1 MPKKI
6 DQPKE
11 TIIKIAK
18 EILENEGYSELSI
31 RNLAKRSGVSIGT
44 IYNYFQDKKV
54 LDMVLM
60 TEFWTEYEYKVEKIC
75 RSNEHNF
82 YDKIREI
89 DLEMRSFIEQ
99 FKELFAQVFESRNY
113 TYSQEEKGVKMQMLG
128 RMANSLEQAILLENP
143 TLSDASPNAKE
154 IADWILN
161 SLMMVSHLKTMS
173 YDSLEKFIVKMMV

>member
-18 EILENEGYSELSI
+18 EILENEGYAALNI
-31 RNLAKRSGVSIGT
+31 RNLAQRSGVSIGT

-60 TEFWTEYEYKVEKIC
+60 TEFWTEFEYSVERIC
-75 RSNEHNF
+75 NSKDQNF
-82 YDKIREI
+82 YDKMSQI
-89 DLEMRSFIEQ
+89 DLEMRHFIEQ
-99 FKELFAQVFESRNY
+99 FKELFAQVMENRNY
-113 TYSQEEKGVKMQMLG
+113 TYSPEEKGVKMQMLS
-128 RMANSLEQAILLENP
+128 RMANSLEQAVLLENP
-143 TLSDASPNAKE
+143 ALSESSPNAKE

-161 SLMMVSHLKTMS
+161 SLMMVSHLKSMS
-173 YDSLEKFIVKMMV
+173 YDSLEKFIKKMMV